1 MRPTLNDLQD
11 LVKLAGEILRS
22 GYGQEHQVNPKG
34 RVDLVTEIDHL
45 SEAALIDS
53 IRTRFP
59 THHILAEESG
69 SLPGGHGDEHCW
81 YIDPLDGTVNYAHQ
95 LPFFS
100 VSVAY
105 AYQGVVQLGAVYDP
119 MRDECFYGERGQGAW
134 LNGHRLQVSGITEL
148 VRGLL
153 VTGFPYDAWEAV
165 ENNLDHFAV
174 FTKRS
179 QAVRR
184 LGSAAL
190 DLCYVAAGRLDGFW
204 EVRINSW
211 DIAAGGLLV
220 EEAGGMVT
228 KIDGASDYL
237 SPPCSIPAANPALYP
252 QMLEL
257 LQTA

>member
-22 GYGQEHQVNPKG
+22 GYGQEHQVNHKG

-45 SEAALIDS
+45 SEAALIAA
-53 IRTRFP
+53 IRSRFP

-69 SLPGGHGDEHCW
+69 SLTGGEGDDHFW

-95 LPFFS
+95 VPLFT

-105 AYQGVVQLGAVYDP
+105 AYRGQVQLGAIYDP
-119 MRDECFYGERGQGAW
+119 MRDECYYGERGHGAW
-134 LNGHRLQVSGITEL
+134 LNGCRLSVSHTTEL
-148 VRGLL
+148 VHSLL
-153 VTGFPYDAWEAV
+153 VTGFPYDTWESV
-165 ENNLDHFAV
+165 ENNLNHFAR
-174 FTKRS
+174 FTMRS
-179 QAVRR
+179 QGVRR

-204 EVRINSW
+204 EIRINSW

-220 EEAGGMVT
+220 EEAGGIVT
-228 KIDGASDYL
+228 KIDGAPDYL
-237 SPPCSIPAANPALYP
+237 SPPCSILAANPALYP